1 MQLKRWLS
9 VALVAGLLH
18 AASPIL
24 LLSSSAAAATTT
36 ALTLGVSVS
45 NPALAVVGGA
55 AVLLGAA
62 GLVAAKAAAAARRG
76 RRSAPALA
84 DDGYSHNAVDV
95 LFAAAGSLDH
105 RSNCGLRLVCEL
117 SATPSD
123 QLAEDEALLMA
134 LFGSPDVAS
143 HDHVSS
149 PASPFQLAAFLG
161 RASKSASVCAH
172 TYAKCHYDAAHTMDI
187 LRRNAHGQL

>member
-18 AASPIL
+18 AATPII

-36 ALTLGVSVS
+36 ALTLGVTVS

-62 GLVAAKAAAAARRG
+62 GLVAAKAAAFRRG
-76 RRSAPALA
+76 RRSATALA
-84 DDGYSHNAVDV
+84 DDGYSQNAVDV
-95 LFAAAGSLDH
+95 LFAAAGSLD
-105 RSNCGLRLVCEL
+105 RDSNCGLRLVCEL

-123 QLAEDEALLMA
+123 QLADDEALIMT
-134 LFGSPDVAS
+134 LFGSPSIAS
-143 HDHVSS
+143 HDQISS
-149 PASPFQLAAFLG
+149 PATPFQLAAFLG
-161 RASKSASVCAH
+161 RASKSAPVCAQ
-172 TYAKCHYDAAHTMDI
+172 TYAKCHYDSRQIMDI
-187 LRRNAHGQL
+187 LRQNGNGQA